1 MPVLE
6 TAAIAL
12 AKTTVVHAA
21 KASTATKVA
30 TATTAAAAAVKA
42 KAALA
47 VENAEWARLV
57 AVADAT
63 KNYSIHAQTSLYG
76 LPGPG
81 TFGMTPHDAFLKVV
95 TSNPPI

>member
-6 TAAIAL
+6 TAAVAL
-12 AKTTVVHAA
+12 AKTTVAHAA

-30 TATTAAAAAVKA
+30 ASTTAAAAAAKA

-57 AVADAT
+57 AVAEAT
-63 KNYSIHAQTSLYG
+63 KGYNVHSQAAVYG

-81 TFGMTPHDAFLKVV
+81 TYGMTPHEAFLKVV
-95 TSNPPI
+95 TSSPPV